1 MDFQDWFKKLP
12 LITKGYMVGVFAT
25 TSLISFGLVNYSYLI
40 LTYEGLIE
48 NKWVIL
54 NILISVLIQN
64 RFGQFLQISLFL
76 ENLDGVSFLVWFSCN

>member
-12 LITKGYMVGVFAT
+12 PITKGYMVGVFAT

-40 LTYEGLIE
+40 LTYEGLVE

-54 NILISVLIQN
+54 NMISVLIHD
-64 RFGQFLQISLFL
+64 RFGQSLRISLFL